1 MKNFF
6 FTSYKILSLKEIFF
20 FTAIAILLI
29 MSSIFEVIGVASFG
43 PFLKVATNPSYI
55 TSNKYLLE
63 FYNLFNFSNNENF
76 VLFLGILS
84 VCLLASSSI
93 LTMISGWIFINY
105 THYIG
110 YHFSGRL
117 FSYYLKQP
125 WTFFLSNQKDLLFK
139 KISND
144 VDRVIDGVFIPI
156 LFVISKLLM
165 CLFIFLLLLFLN
177 PKITFFLSASY
188 IIFYFVF
195 FIVIKKKIS
204 KNNLIINVQQK
215 KKFQVINETI
225 AGIKDIILAN
235 RKFSF
240 YQKFF
245 EANKIY
251 HKKIARLIS
260 ISLLPRGILE
270 LISII
275 IVTFVFI
282 TLLKSYNNDLSEII
296 PIISVYALA
305 GLKMIPAIQ
314 VIFQNLSLVR
324 GSMVEFNS
332 IKNDLINSKTDFLEE
347 GPSRELIFNNNIILD
362 NISYNYLSR
371 DLLVVNNFSLEIKK
385 NTLVSIIGPNGSG
398 KSTIIHII
406 LGLLSPIKGKILVDN
421 KEINTEQMLIA
432 WQKKIGYVSQNIFLF
447 NDTIL
452 NNIVFDIDSKNVNL
466 EEVYKIIDFINLKEF
481 IDSLPYGL
489 NTKVGDN
496 GIFLSG
502 GQKQKIAI
510 ARCLI
515 KNSEVIIFDEATSSL
530 DPDSEKSINDLIFK
544 LRNSKTI
551 INVTHRI
558 DSLVKSDLIYYIKEG
573 QLVAKGNYEEVFSK
587 IESIR
592 KSKII

>member
-1 MKNFF
+1 
-6 FTSYKILSLKEIFF
+6 
-20 FTAIAILLI
+20 
-29 MSSIFEVIGVASFG
+29 
-43 PFLKVATNPSYI
+43 
-55 TSNKYLLE
+55 
-63 FYNLFNFSNNENF
+63 
-76 VLFLGILS
+76 
-84 VCLLASSSI
+84 
-93 LTMISGWIFINY
+93 
-105 THYIG
+105 
-110 YHFSGRL
+110 
-117 FSYYLKQP
+117 
-125 WTFFLSNQKDLLFK
+125 
-139 KISND
+139 
-144 VDRVIDGVFIPI
+144 
-156 LFVISKLLM
+156 
-165 CLFIFLLLLFLN
+165 
-177 PKITFFLSASY
+177 
-188 IIFYFVF
+188 
-195 FIVIKKKIS
+195 
-204 KNNLIINVQQK
+204 
-215 KKFQVINETI
+215 
-225 AGIKDIILAN
+225 
-235 RKFSF
+235 
-240 YQKFF
+240 
-245 EANKIY
+245 
-251 HKKIARLIS
+251 
-260 ISLLPRGILE
+260 
-270 LISII
+270 
-275 IVTFVFI
+275 
-282 TLLKSYNNDLSEII
+282 
-296 PIISVYALA
+296 
-305 GLKMIPAIQ
+305 MIPAIQ

-332 IKNDLINSKTDFLEE
+332 IKNDLINSKTDFLQE
-347 GPSRELIFNNNIILD
+347 GPNSELIFNNNLILD

-371 DLLVVNNFSLEIKK
+371 DLLVVNNLSLEIKK

-406 LGLLSPIKGKILVDN
+406 LGLLSPINGKILVDN

-452 NNIVFDIDSKNVNL
+452 NNIVFDIDSKNVKL

-530 DPDSEKSINDLIFK
+530 DPESEKSINDLIFK

-587 IESIR
+587 IKSIR
-592 KSKII
+592 KSQII

>member
-1 MKNFF
+1 
-6 FTSYKILSLKEIFF
+6 
-20 FTAIAILLI
+20 
-29 MSSIFEVIGVASFG
+29 MSSIFEVIGIASFG

-55 TSNKYLLE
+55 ISNKYLLE
-63 FYNLFNFSNNENF
+63 FYTLFNFSNNQNF
-76 VLFLGILS
+76 VIFLGVVSL
-84 VCLLASSSI
+84 CLLASSSI

-125 WTFFLSNQKDLLFK
+125 WTFFLLNQKDLLFK

-156 LFVISKLLM
+156 LFVISKVLM
-165 CLFIFLLLLFLN
+165 CFFIFLLLLFLN
-177 PKITFFLSASY
+177 PKVTIYLSASY

-195 FIVIKKKIS
+195 FIFIKKKIS
-204 KNNLIINVQQK
+204 KNNSIIYEQQK
-215 KKFQVINETI
+215 KKFQIINESI

-235 RKFSF
+235 KKFSF

-275 IVTFVFI
+275 IVTFIFI
-282 TLLKSYNNDLSEII
+282 TLLKSYNNDLSAVI

-332 IKNDLINSKTDFLEE
+332 IKNDLINSKTDFLQE
-347 GPSRELIFNNNIILD
+347 GPNSELIFNNNLILD

-371 DLLVVNNFSLEIKK
+371 DLLVVNNLSLEIKK

-406 LGLLSPIKGKILVDN
+406 LGLLSPINGKILVDN

-452 NNIVFDIDSKNVNL
+452 NNIVFDIDSKNVKL

-530 DPDSEKSINDLIFK
+530 DPESEKSINDLIFK
-544 LRNSKTI
+544 LFFNEI
-551 INVTHRI
+551 IR
-558 DSLVKSDLIYYIKEG
+558 
-573 QLVAKGNYEEVFSK
+573 FF
-587 IESIR
+587 
-592 KSKII
+592 

>member
-1 MKNFF
+1 MKPF
-6 FTSYKILSLKEIFF
+6 YYIFGK
-20 FTAIAILLI
+20 T
-29 MSSIFEVIGVASFG
+29 
-43 PFLKVATNPSYI
+43 
-55 TSNKYLLE
+55 
-63 FYNLFNFSNNENF
+63 
-76 VLFLGILS
+76 
-84 VCLLASSSI
+84 
-93 LTMISGWIFINY
+93 
-105 THYIG
+105 
-110 YHFSGRL
+110 
-117 FSYYLKQP
+117 SYYLE
-125 WTFFLSNQKDLLFK
+125 
-139 KISND
+139 I
-144 VDRVIDGVFIPI
+144 
-156 LFVISKLLM
+156 
-165 CLFIFLLLLFLN
+165 
-177 PKITFFLSASY
+177 
-188 IIFYFVF
+188 
-195 FIVIKKKIS
+195 IKKKIS
-204 KNNLIINVQQK
+204 KNNSIIYVQQK
-215 KKFQVINETI
+215 KKFQIINETI

-235 RKFSF
+235 KKFSF

-282 TLLKSYNNDLSEII
+282 TLLKSYNNDLSAII

-332 IKNDLINSKTDFLEE
+332 IKNDLINSKTDFLEDE
-347 GPSRELIFNNNIILD
+347 PSGELIFSNNIILD

-371 DLLVVNNFSLEIKK
+371 DLLVVNNLSLEIKK
-385 NTLVSIIGPNGSG
+385 NTLVSVVGPNGSG

-406 LGLLSPIKGKILVDN
+406 LGLLSPINGKILVDN

-530 DPDSEKSINDLIFK
+530 DTESEKSINDLIFK

-587 IESIR
+587 I
-592 KSKII
+592 K

>member
-1 MKNFF
+1 
-6 FTSYKILSLKEIFF
+6 
-20 FTAIAILLI
+20 
-29 MSSIFEVIGVASFG
+29 
-43 PFLKVATNPSYI
+43 
-55 TSNKYLLE
+55 
-63 FYNLFNFSNNENF
+63 
-76 VLFLGILS
+76 
-84 VCLLASSSI
+84 
-93 LTMISGWIFINY
+93 
-105 THYIG
+105 
-110 YHFSGRL
+110 
-117 FSYYLKQP
+117 
-125 WTFFLSNQKDLLFK
+125 
-139 KISND
+139 
-144 VDRVIDGVFIPI
+144 
-156 LFVISKLLM
+156 M
-165 CLFIFLLLLFLN
+165 CFFIFLLLLFLN
-177 PKITFFLSASY
+177 PKVTIYLSISY

-195 FIVIKKKIS
+195 FIFIKKKIS
-204 KNNLIINVQQK
+204 KNNSIIYEQQK
-215 KKFQVINETI
+215 KKFQIINESI

-235 RKFSF
+235 KKFSF

-282 TLLKSYNNDLSEII
+282 TLLKSYNNDLSAVI

-332 IKNDLINSKTDFLEE
+332 IKNDLINSKTDFLQE
-347 GPSRELIFNNNIILD
+347 GPNSELIFNNNLILD

-371 DLLVVNNFSLEIKK
+371 DLLVVNNLSLEIKK

-406 LGLLSPIKGKILVDN
+406 LGLLSPINGKILVDN

-452 NNIVFDIDSKNVNL
+452 NNIVFDIDSKNVKL

-530 DPDSEKSINDLIFK
+530 DPESEKSINDLIFK

-587 IESIR
+587 IKSIR
-592 KSKII
+592 KSQII

>member
-1 MKNFF
+1 
-6 FTSYKILSLKEIFF
+6 
-20 FTAIAILLI
+20 
-29 MSSIFEVIGVASFG
+29 
-43 PFLKVATNPSYI
+43 
-55 TSNKYLLE
+55 
-63 FYNLFNFSNNENF
+63 
-76 VLFLGILS
+76 
-84 VCLLASSSI
+84 
-93 LTMISGWIFINY
+93 
-105 THYIG
+105 
-110 YHFSGRL
+110 
-117 FSYYLKQP
+117 
-125 WTFFLSNQKDLLFK
+125 
-139 KISND
+139 
-144 VDRVIDGVFIPI
+144 
-156 LFVISKLLM
+156 
-165 CLFIFLLLLFLN
+165 
-177 PKITFFLSASY
+177 
-188 IIFYFVF
+188 
-195 FIVIKKKIS
+195 
-204 KNNLIINVQQK
+204 
-215 KKFQVINETI
+215 
-225 AGIKDIILAN
+225 
-235 RKFSF
+235 
-240 YQKFF
+240 
-245 EANKIY
+245 
-251 HKKIARLIS
+251 
-260 ISLLPRGILE
+260 LPRGILE

-282 TLLKSYNNDLSEII
+282 TLLKSYNNDLSAVI

-332 IKNDLINSKTDFLEE
+332 IKNDLINSKTDFLQE
-347 GPSRELIFNNNIILD
+347 GPNSELIFNNNLILD

-371 DLLVVNNFSLEIKK
+371 DLLVVNNLSLEIKK

-406 LGLLSPIKGKILVDN
+406 LGLLSPINGKILVDN

-452 NNIVFDIDSKNVNL
+452 NNIVFDIDSKNVKL

-530 DPDSEKSINDLIFK
+530 DPESEKASMI
-544 LRNSKTI
+544 
-551 INVTHRI
+551 
-558 DSLVKSDLIYYIKEG
+558 
-573 QLVAKGNYEEVFSK
+573 
-587 IESIR
+587 
-592 KSKII
+592 